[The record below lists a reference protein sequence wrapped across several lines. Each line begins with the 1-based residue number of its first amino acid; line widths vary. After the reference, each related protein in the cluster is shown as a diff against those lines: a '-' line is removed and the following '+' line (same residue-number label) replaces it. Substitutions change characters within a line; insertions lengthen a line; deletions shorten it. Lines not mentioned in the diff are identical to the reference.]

1 MGKVGQKRK
10 EPDNSG
16 FSLIELIVVIAVMA
30 IAASGMIYGMYL
42 LRSGDAKKAV
52 RTVAG
57 QISAHR
63 SNTLARAG
71 KWQLELVQSDGRY
84 ELYSFQNGECQ
95 EQEKL
100 GNRIKV
106 YYSDSE
112 TASAAESLLKDDER
126 LVITFVQS
134 SGKVADV
141 RLVNGGEAG
150 KPVAADT
157 GVSLKGSGYLA
168 LRVSGRSDGSGES
181 FKLYYETGKVVM
193 D

>member
-1 MGKVGQKRK
+1 MGQKRK

-30 IAASGMIYGMYL
+30 IAASGMIYGVYL
-42 LRSGDAKKAV
+42 LRSGDSKKAV
-52 RTVAG
+52 RTVSG
-57 QISAHR
+57 QISTHR
-63 SNTLARAG
+63 NNTLARAG
-71 KWQLELVQSDGRY
+71 KWQLELVHSEGGY
-84 ELYSFQNGECQ
+84 KLYSFQNDECQ

-100 GNRIKV
+100 GNRIKI

-112 TASAAESLLKDDER
+112 TVSSAETLLAENER

-141 RLVNGGEAG
+141 RLVSGGESG
-150 KPVAADT
+150 KPVAGDS
-157 GVSLKGSGYLA
+157 GVSLKGGGYLS
-168 LRVSGRSDGSGES
+168 LKVSGKSDGSGES